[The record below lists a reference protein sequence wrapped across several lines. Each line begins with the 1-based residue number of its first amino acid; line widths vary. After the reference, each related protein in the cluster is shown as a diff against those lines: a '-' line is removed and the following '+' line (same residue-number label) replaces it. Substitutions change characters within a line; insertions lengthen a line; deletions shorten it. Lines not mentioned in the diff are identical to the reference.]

1 MNVNN
6 LNEHSKYNFHDFYF
20 LEIRKKLQKRR
31 VVAKKYIIQQRSTE
45 LFKYTSK
52 NVLHN
57 GFMTVCETIIIT
69 LMQFKYRCETNSLII
84 SLKIFKVSYFE
95 YYRSDYGKVRHIWLQ
110 IRVCCVQLG
119 NLMPQKIS
127 VGSVS
132 KVDKFKDKMVVG
144 LRLIRCSKN
153 CRGYVYRN
161 IFSGARQYNNG
172 WPTNYFKKIAANVC
186 IGLFSS

>member
-1 MNVNN
+1 MIFIFQ
-6 LNEHSKYNFHDFYF
+6 K
-20 LEIRKKLQKRR
+20 LEKSNKSVELLQ
-31 VVAKKYIIQQRSTE
+31 KKYIIQQRSTE

-132 KVDKFKDKMVVG
+132 KVDKFRDKMVVG

>member
-1 MNVNN
+1 MFFIFQ
-6 LNEHSKYNFHDFYF
+6 K
-20 LEIRKKLQKRR
+20 LEKSNKSVELLQKNILFSS
-31 VVAKKYIIQQRSTE
+31 VQQSCSKIQAKMFYM
-45 LFKYTSK
+45 Y
-52 NVLHN
+52 N